1 MYSLLLDLNTKVC
14 KLDQFTFVL
23 RYCTSDGL
31 IKERL
36 VCVDGTVDTTG
47 KGRFEL
53 FKKFCDKYYINW
65 KNDLTGQAY
74 DGVSNMQGVV
84 KRLKTLI

>member
-1 MYSLLLDLNTKVC
+1 MYSLLLDSNTEVS

-36 VCVDGTVDTTG
+36 VCVDGTTG
-47 KGRFEL
+47 KGMFEL
-53 FKKFCDKYYINW
+53 FKIFCDKYY
-65 KNDLTGQAY
+65 
-74 DGVSNMQGVV
+74 
-84 KRLKTLI
+84 